1 LAQGGLDAAQVQQF
15 NQIGTDLGISSTE
28 LAQLDL
34 KVAAVPEP
42 ASLGLLVIGGL
53 GLMGRRRRR
62 N

>member
-1 LAQGGLDAAQVQQF
+1 
-15 NQIGTDLGISSTE
+15 
-28 LAQLDL
+28 LDL